1 MSDKRL
7 SIVMMSALLSHG
19 GGRETWLN
27 NVFPKLV
34 TNGEFRHIDV
44 YYVADDSTD
53 VFEKLSVFR
62 HEAINFIETRLPTG
76 PGKLVSLRRIGI
88 FCTQVTRRLLRV
100 PAEGHVVVAVGTFY
114 EAAVVRLVRML
125 SRRAPML
132 VVWIRGVLSKEI
144 NHRHGKRVKDLI
156 CSSERWFMHGADRII
171 SNGQDTKAF
180 YEDVLGRHVEA
191 IPNALD
197 LEKFAQLRQQAF
209 CAERIVIAF
218 IGRLS
223 EEKGLRDFAGAV
235 RQYVATGGSAQLQFD
250 IVGDGPLRELATQL
264 AAECASHV
272 TFRGPL
278 ANEAMLAYLGTIDAG
293 VCLTYSKE
301 SGGGG
306 VSNGLL
312 ELMGARRLVIAWDSP
327 IYKQVLDGEQALYV
341 EEANVAALSA
351 AFAAALSQRP
361 AMVAK
366 IEASG
371 GALQHYSLE
380 HHVSHFIDYV
390 QH

>member
-1 MSDKRL
+1 ML
-7 SIVMMSALLSHG
+7 SALLSHG

-27 NVFPKLV
+27 NVLPKLV
-34 TNGEFRHIDV
+34 TDGRFGHIDV
-44 YYVADDSTD
+44 YYAADASTD
-53 VFEKLSVFR
+53 VHEKLSVFR
-62 HEAINFIETRLPTG
+62 HTAVNFIETRLPAG
-76 PGKLVSLRRIGI
+76 PGKLVSLRRIVI
-88 FCTQVTRRLLRV
+88 FCSHVTRRLLRV

-114 EAAVVRLVRML
+114 EAAVMRLVRIL
-125 SRRAPML
+125 SWRAPLL

-144 NHRHGKRVKDLI
+144 NHRHGQGIKRLI
-156 CSSERWFMHGADRII
+156 CASERWFMHGADRII
-171 SNGQDTKAF
+171 ANGQDTKAF
-180 YEDVLGRHVEA
+180 YEDALGRHVEA

-197 LEKFAQLRQQAF
+197 LDKYTRLRQQAF
-209 CAERIVIAF
+209 RTERVVIAY

-235 RQYVATGGSAQLQFD
+235 RHYVAGGGCAQLQFD
-250 IVGDGPLRELATQL
+250 IVGDGPLREVAAQL

-278 ANEAMLAYLGTIDAG
+278 ANEAMLAYLETTDAG

-327 IYKQVLDGEQALYV
+327 IYKQVLDQEQALYV
-341 EEANVAALSA
+341 EEGDVAALAA
-351 AFAAALSQRP
+351 AFAAALSRRP
-361 AMVAK
+361 DMVGR

-371 GALQHYSLE
+371 SALRHYSLE